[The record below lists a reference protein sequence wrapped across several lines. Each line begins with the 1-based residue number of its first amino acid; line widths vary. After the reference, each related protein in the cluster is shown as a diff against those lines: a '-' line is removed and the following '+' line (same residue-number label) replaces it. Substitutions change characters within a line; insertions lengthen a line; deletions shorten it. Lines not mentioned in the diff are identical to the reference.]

1 MPFTLSHAVLAPPL
15 SKLTQG
21 RLPIA
26 ALAIGCMTPDLIRL
40 FTQHDGGK
48 THLWRALIEP
58 NLWIGLIFCLFW
70 YALYRPVLYRFFGLK
85 DPLRLNR
92 LRSIFGF
99 AVGVVLAILLGVST
113 HLIWDGL
120 THVDFRTFA
129 FHDFLSQNIML
140 FGHSFP
146 VHLVLQIGTSAAA
159 LPFLFW
165 MCAHYYQKFR
175 QSQTVAPSIKI
186 YAWSLLTL
194 TLLLGCYSVWDYAR
208 YFTPELWM
216 SNLYYFTARSINEFS
231 QAALI
236 TFSFGCVLFMF
247 LDHQRHFK

>member
-70 YALYRPVLYRFFGLK
+70 YALYRPVLYRFFGLN

-92 LRSIFGF
+92 PRSIFGF

-140 FGHSFP
+140 FGYSFP

-175 QSQTVAPSIKI
+175 QSQTVTPSIKI
-186 YAWSLLTL
+186 YAWSLLGF
-194 TLLLGCYSVWDYAR
+194 TLLIGSFSVWEYAR
-208 YFTPELWM
+208 YFSQELWM
-216 SNLYYFTARSINEFS
+216 SNWYYLTGRIINDFT
-231 QAALI
+231 QTVLI
-236 TFSFGCVLFMF
+236 VWSLGCLLFLF
-247 LDHQRHFK
+247 FDHRQYSD

>member
-15 SKLTQG
+15 AKLSKG
-21 RLPIA
+21 YLPTA

-40 FTQHDGGK
+40 FTQQDGGK
-48 THLWRALIEP
+48 THLWNALIYP
-58 NLWIGLIFCLFW
+58 NLAIGLIFCLFW
-70 YALYRPVLYRFFGLK
+70 YSLYRPVLYRFLGLQ
-85 DPLRLNR
+85 DPLQLTQ
-92 LRSIFGF
+92 LKTSMGF
-99 AVGVVLAILLGVST
+99 IVGVVISILVGVST

-129 FHDFLSQNIML
+129 FHDFLSQSISL
-140 FGHSFP
+140 FGQSFP
-146 VHLVLQIGTSAAA
+146 VHRVLQIGTSIVA

-194 TLLLGCYSVWDYAR
+194 TLLLGCYSVWDYAH
-208 YFTPELWM
+208 YFTQELWM

-231 QAALI
+231 QTALVI
-236 TFSFGCVLFMF
+236 FSAGCLIFMF
-247 LDHQRHFK
+247 FDQKQYFK